1 MKFTKRAILALACSG
16 LVMGT
21 FSSVVLAKEVSVTSK
36 PEITLQP
43 MVQNQRVCFY
53 DGKEYS
59 VGAVLVVGEIILE
72 CGPENDFESNGKVRW
87 NKLEKQ
93 Q

>member
-1 MKFTKRAILALACSG
+1 MKKLAAAVVCSG
-16 LVMGT
+16 LLMSG
-21 FSSVVLAKEVSVTSK
+21 FSTGIAAKEVSVSSK

-43 MVQNQRVCFY
+43 VLQNQRVCFY

-59 VGAVLVVGEIILE
+59 VGAVLVIGKITIE

-87 NKLEKQ
+87 NKLEDTK
-93 Q
+93 